1 MINYQNQFKNKN
13 KIAFIV
19 GGSGFIGREI
29 TLALLSSGAKVIV
42 LDIKKTKNIKK
53 KNYYYQY
60 FDSSNTQNLF
70 KNYKK
75 VLDKFGV
82 PNIFINCSYPK
93 TKDWSDNSFKDISF
107 TSYKKNLDMHLNSY
121 AWLAKFAADSMIAKK
136 KGGSVIQLSST
147 YGTVGQNMTIYKGTK
162 MRDSM
167 TYSIIKGGISNL
179 SRQMASYYGKY
190 NIRVNSI
197 CPGGVE
203 AKTMHPKF
211 LKNYRSIVPLKR
223 LAKTSDVASAALFL
237 SSDASSY
244 ITGTDFLVDG
254 GWTCI

>member
-60 FDSSNTQNLF
+60 FDSSNTQNLL
-70 KNYKK
+70 KNYNK
-75 VLDKFGV
+75 VVAKFGS

-93 TKDWSDNSFKDISF
+93 TEDWSDNSFQDISF

-121 AWLAKFAADSMIAKK
+121 AWLAKFAADSMVSKK
-136 KGGSVIQLSST
+136 KRR
-147 YGTVGQNMTIYKGTK
+147 KC
-162 MRDSM
+162 
-167 TYSIIKGGISNL
+167 
-179 SRQMASYYGKY
+179 
-190 NIRVNSI
+190 NSI
-197 CPGGVE
+197 
-203 AKTMHPKF
+203 K
-211 LKNYRSIVPLKR
+211 LYLRN
-223 LAKTSDVASAALFL
+223 
-237 SSDASSY
+237 SSSKYGY
-244 ITGTDFLVDG
+244 I
-254 GWTCI
+254 

>member
-1 MINYQNQFKNKN
+1 MINYLNQFKNN
-13 KIAFIV
+13 KKTAFIV
-19 GGSGFIGREI
+19 GGAGFIGREI

-42 LDIKKTKNIKK
+42 LDINKPKNIKK
-53 KNYYYQY
+53 KNYFYYY
-60 FDSSNTQNLF
+60 FDCSNTQNLF
-70 KNYKK
+70 KNYNK
-75 VLDKFGV
+75 VVDKFGS
-82 PNIFINCSYPK
+82 PNIFINCSYPR
-93 TKDWSDNSFKDISF
+93 TVDWPENSFKDISF
-107 TSYKKNLDMHLNSY
+107 PSYKKNLDIHLNSY
-121 AWLAKFAADSMIAKK
+121 AWLAKFAADSMVAKK
-136 KGGSVIQLSST
+136 KGGSIIQLSST
-147 YGTVGQNMTIYKGTK
+147 YGVVAQNMTIYKGTK

-179 SRQMASYYGKY
+179 SRQMASCYGEH

-203 AKTMHPKF
+203 AKSMHPKF
-211 LKNYRSIVPLKR
+211 VKNYRSLVPLKR

-237 SSDASSY
+237 SSDAASY